1 MKKKQTSEVSYGVIG
16 LGRFGTA
23 LAMTLAKADK
33 EVIVIDRDESK
44 IKEIRQYT
52 EYAFVS
58 DNLSIETLREIG
70 IQNCDVVIVCIGEK
84 VDVSILTTMSVLE
97 LGVPRVIAK
106 AISQEQGAVL
116 RRIGAEVVYPE
127 MDMALRLGKKLLSQ
141 SFFDYISLDDSVEI
155 RQLPVSSRMVGRS
168 IEELGIRRKYSLNII
183 AIENNSCTNLEVMP
197 DYQFRE
203 GDVMVAIGKI
213 DHLDGFESALRV

>member
-1 MKKKQTSEVSYGVIG
+1 MLFVKKGLEVMKKKQTSEVSYGVIG

-116 RRIGAEVVYPE
+116 RRSG
-127 MDMALRLGKKLLSQ
+127 RRW
-141 SFFDYISLDDSVEI
+141 YIRRWIWRCAWARSCCPRASSI
-155 RQLPVSSRMVGRS
+155 TSPWMTAWRSGSSRFLPCG
-168 IEELGIRRKYSLNII
+168 G
-183 AIENNSCTNLEVMP
+183 T
-197 DYQFRE
+197 Q
-203 GDVMVAIGKI
+203 
-213 DHLDGFESALRV
+213 H